1 VLKQTILDR
10 QMGRF
15 ADRRLP
21 RHGMTFGNKVQLLA
35 NGAQAYPAMLET
47 IRAAHHRIDMCMYI
61 FRDDHIGMQFAQ
73 ALASQA
79 KLGRPVRVAYDA
91 IGCSDINPRHFD
103 MMRRCGVEVY
113 QINPFLPKPITNFW
127 HAIARDHRKI
137 LTVDDE
143 TAFIGGMNIGDEY
156 DGHGTDENHWR
167 DFAMKTTGPA
177 AHYLRRLID
186 KTYQNSWG
194 LVHRLH
200 THPHNNN
207 HSLVWFQS
215 PAPLDPRRI
224 IVNTYNALIR
234 NSRQYVYLAT
244 AYFLPNYR
252 IVNQL
257 IKAVRRGVDVR
268 LILPQKGDVPIV
280 HIASQLWYHHL
291 LRHGVRIFERR
302 SAILHAKAA
311 VADDL
316 AAVIGSANLD
326 ARAFYLNR
334 EVLATVFDETFA
346 CHLRREL
353 ESDFANSNEIQLQD
367 VQKVRWPQRLKQRL
381 AFAISPLL

>member
-1 VLKQTILDR
+1 
-10 QMGRF
+10 
-15 ADRRLP
+15 
-21 RHGMTFGNKVQLLA
+21 
-35 NGAQAYPAMLET
+35 
-47 IRAAHHRIDMCMYI
+47 
-61 FRDDHIGMQFAQ
+61 
-73 ALASQA
+73 
-79 KLGRPVRVAYDA
+79 
-91 IGCSDINPRHFD
+91 
-103 MMRRCGVEVY
+103 MMRQHGVEVY
-113 QINPFLPKPITNFW
+113 QINPLLPRPITNFW
-127 HAIARDHRKI
+127 HVIARDHRKI

-156 DGHGTDENHWR
+156 DGHGNDENHWR
-167 DFAMKTTGPA
+167 DFAMKITGPA
-177 AHYLRRLID
+177 AHYLRRLVD

-194 LVHRLH
+194 LVQRLRTAQH
-200 THPHNNN
+200 KNDP
-207 HSLVWFQS
+207 SLVWFQS

-234 NSRQYVYLAT
+234 NSRRYVYLAT

-257 IKAVRRGVDVR
+257 IQAVRRGVDVR
-268 LILPQKGDVPIV
+268 LLLPQKSDVPIV
-280 HIASQLWYHHL
+280 HMAGQLWYRHL

-302 SAILHAKAA
+302 AAILHAKAA

-334 EVLATVFDETFA
+334 EVLATVFDQAFA
-346 CHLRREL
+346 CHLRQEL

-367 VQKVRWPQRLKQRL
+367 VQKVPWPQRLKQRL